1 MPPPNPHGLLAW
13 LVVVVVVVVIF
24 INIPYNPLELWAKLA
39 TETKENMRQDFL
51 LKEEEEEEH
60 PTEEE
65 VIFLLS
71 QRPGPGQKIV
81 EG

>member
-1 MPPPNPHGLLAW
+1 
-13 LVVVVVVVVIF
+13 
-24 INIPYNPLELWAKLA
+24 
-39 TETKENMRQDFL
+39 MRQDFL

-81 EG
+81 EGERSLSVSSRVIA